1 MKTIFKK
8 ALITLMF
15 LLSSVAVAAADYCIN
30 VENFITLVGKGF
42 SPPDRGV
49 CNEFQGGVEGTSYW
63 AKGEACGSQDGIR
76 VLFTLFVQGI
86 YDREALR
93 FFLDRKTLKGNGR
106 YCVIEG
112 GLFTP
117 SCTSVSVEEAPC
129 RTGTGR

>member
-8 ALITLMF
+8 ALITLV
-15 LLSSVAVAAADYCIN
+15 LLLGSVAVAAADYCID
-30 VENFITLVGKGF
+30 VEKFVTLVGKNF
-42 SPPDRGV
+42 SPPGRGV
-49 CNEFQGGVEGTSYW
+49 CNEFRGVVDETNYR
-63 AKGEACGSQDGIR
+63 AEGEACGSPDGAR

-86 YDREALR
+86 FDREALQ
-93 FFLDRKTLKGNGR
+93 FFLDRKTLKGDGR

-129 RTGTGR
+129 KAGIGR